1 VPRRKLALRIR
12 SKFLTGTR
20 SISTHMAPPQ
30 QQPPPGAFGSLD
42 CDSAGD
48 HDQPSSFG
56 WRPQPSVRKRSTF
69 AAPAYNVAP
78 ASRTT
83 PECVARLRQSSP
95 SVVAGPGKHP
105 TPRRF
110 YQMEELQN
118 AISRRPGASGSALGA
133 REPMGAAPRAHWPR
147 HRTPADSGSAF
158 STPIITSATIR
169 LPSGPNRVPG
179 SLPGAH
185 LPDTSASRSK

>member
-30 QQPPPGAFGSLD
+30 QQPPAGAFGSLD

-56 WRPQPSVRKRSTF
+56 SRPQPSVRKRSTF

-83 PECVARLRQSSP
+83 AECVARLRQSSP
-95 SVVAGPGKHP
+95 NESGPPEVSCPHGNSNESQEVHP
-105 TPRRF
+105 GEFNSDSRTFSTSWQLDSFDGGATEDTGDVERPHIDTRCASSGF
-110 YQMEELQN
+110 
-118 AISRRPGASGSALGA
+118 SRRDPGGY
-133 REPMGAAPRAHWPR
+133 RAC
-147 HRTPADSGSAF
+147 TPASA
-158 STPIITSATIR
+158 
-169 LPSGPNRVPG
+169 VPDKG
-179 SLPGAH
+179 V
-185 LPDTSASRSK
+185 RY